1 MKIRT
6 NYVSNSSSSSFCVSE
21 CYMGI
26 DRSSPSY
33 KSIEYNGD
41 VLTNLSW
48 SVGEEGVI
56 GIDIENMND
65 EETKNNFR
73 HRVFIELKKFGF
85 TGEEEEINWRL
96 PEFEV
101 ECDQYY

>member
-6 NYVSNSSSSSFCVSE
+6 GYVSNSSSSSFCVSE

-26 DRSSPSY
+26 DGSSPSY
-33 KSIEYNGD
+33 KSIKYDGD
-41 VLTNLSW
+41 IWTNLSW
-48 SVGEEGVI
+48 FVGEDNVI

-65 EETKNNFR
+65 EETKNDFR

-85 TGEEEEINWRL
+85 TGEEGEINWRL
-96 PEFEV
+96 PEFQV

>member
-1 MKIRT
+1 
-6 NYVSNSSSSSFCVSE
+6 
-21 CYMGI
+21 MGI
-26 DRSSPSY
+26 DRHSPSY
-33 KSIEYNGD
+33 KSIEYNKD
-41 VLTNLSW
+41 ILTNLSW
-48 SVGEEGVI
+48 TVGLEGVI

-65 EETKNNFR
+65 EETKNDFR
-73 HRVFIELKKFGF
+73 HRVFVELKKFGF

>member
-6 NYVSNSSSSSFCVSE
+6 NYVSNSSATSFCLSE

-26 DRSSPSY
+26 DIDSPSY
-33 KSIEYNGD
+33 ESVKYNRD
-41 VLTNLSW
+41 ILTNLSW
-48 SVGEEGVI
+48 FVGEENVI

-85 TGEEEEINWRL
+85 TGAEEEINWRL
-96 PEFEV
+96 PEFRV
-101 ECDQYY
+101 EC